1 MAKRSRVQKAKTN
14 PLGEY
19 KKLEALMSRAKG
31 GYKKPNIST
40 RSVNVKA
47 SSAKTKTKSKTKR
60 TQASTEGR
68 NARKRFQR
76 TLTRLEQAK
85 QQTYSP
91 DMKAQYDQQ
100 IKEVERS
107 IQRTY
112 MPKGGWKTDEQRRE
126 FREAVTRGDKITEF
140 TKRELGSSQALKNYN
155 FQQQI
160 KWASSAN
167 KSALSYIHEEE
178 VKAFYRIT
186 QKIWDRPEIA
196 PKDRNKA
203 IMDYFGTKD
212 LETAFD
218 RAMSKPGVAKRVG
231 KEIVNRML
239 TNADKSDLT
248 EEQLDYMDE
257 EGLKPGEKQPEGS
270 PEWSMTLVPFEPE
283 EDWSDYLDGEGKD

>member
-1 MAKRSRVQKAKTN
+1 MAKRSRVQKVKTD

-31 GYKKPNIST
+31 GYKKTNVST
-40 RSVNVKA
+40 HPVNVKQ
-47 SSAKTKTKSKTKR
+47 SNTKTKAKTKR
-60 TQASTEGR
+60 TQASAEGR

-100 IKEVERS
+100 IREVERS

-112 MPKGGWKTDEQRRE
+112 APKGGWKTEEQRQE
-126 FREAVTRGDKITEF
+126 FKEAIKRGDKITEF

-167 KSALSYIHEEE
+167 KSALSYISQEE
-178 VKAFYRIT
+178 VKAFYNIT
-186 QKIWDRPEIA
+186 RRIWDKPDIA
-196 PKDRNKA
+196 PEKRNQA
-203 IMDYFGTKD
+203 IMDYFKTKD
-212 LETAFD
+212 LETAFE
-218 RAMSKPGVAKRVG
+218 RAMSIPGVAQKVG
-231 KEIVNRML
+231 KAMVNRML
-239 TNADKSDLT
+239 TSADKADLT
-248 EEQLDYMDE
+248 EEQRDYLDE
-257 EGLKPGEKQPEGS
+257 EGLEPGQQTDEGS
-270 PEWSMTLVPFEPE
+270 PTWAMTLPE
-283 EDWSDYLDGEGKD
+283 YDPDKDWSDYLDGEGEE